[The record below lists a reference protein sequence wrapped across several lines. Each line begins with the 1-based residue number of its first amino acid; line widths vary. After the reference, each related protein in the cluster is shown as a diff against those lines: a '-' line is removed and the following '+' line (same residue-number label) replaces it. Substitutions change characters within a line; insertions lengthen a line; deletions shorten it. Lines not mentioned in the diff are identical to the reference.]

1 MTKSLQDIA
10 KEVPS
15 LNVEPLSDAQMK
27 YLLNNRLEDNPHVRK
42 DDKFYQPIIDVFNRI
57 KNYFSR
63 RR

>member
-42 DDKFYQPIIDVFNRI
+42 DDKFYQPIIDVINRI